1 MRHVRRDD
9 QNLACADCDHTA
21 ISHGESQST
30 FENVG
35 DLLVL
40 MAVPGDDGA
49 LPQHEARQHRP
60 FAIHKLTI
68 DERVQVLDG
77 DTVEAGVLQG
87 FFVCQLVISGVLR
100 FKLGDSASTIIGR
113 MDTGL
118 KGRVAIVAG
127 SSSGIGKATAMA
139 FAAEGAHL
147 ALCARRQKEL
157 DQVAA
162 DARSQFGVETF
173 TQAFDVGDPAG
184 VRSFVEAAHKQFG
197 RVDVCVPNAGGPPAK
212 PFLDTTLE
220 DWERTWQLNL
230 RSAIIFSQAVLPLMQ
245 QRHWGRI
252 VTLTSYTVKQ
262 PVPELVLS
270 NTIRAG
276 IRGLVRSLAGQFGR
290 DGITINNVG
299 PGFTS
304 TDRSRSLLETRAKN
318 RNVPLEQVQSDLE
331 REIPIGRMAKPE
343 EVAATIVW
351 LASES
356 AASITG
362 QTILVDGGS
371 YKGW

>member
-1 MRHVRRDD
+1 
-9 QNLACADCDHTA
+9 
-21 ISHGESQST
+21 
-30 FENVG
+30 
-35 DLLVL
+35 
-40 MAVPGDDGA
+40 
-49 LPQHEARQHRP
+49 
-60 FAIHKLTI
+60 
-68 DERVQVLDG
+68 
-77 DTVEAGVLQG
+77 
-87 FFVCQLVISGVLR
+87 
-100 FKLGDSASTIIGR
+100 

-127 SSSGIGKATAMA
+127 SSAGIGKATALA

-147 ALCARRQKEL
+147 ALCARRQAEL
-157 DQVAA
+157 DQVAGE
-162 DARSQFGVETF
+162 ARSRFGVETF
-173 TQAFDVGDPAG
+173 TQAFDVGDSDA
-184 VRSFVEAAHKQFG
+184 VRAFVQAVHAKF
-197 RVDVCVPNAGGPPAK
+197 RRIDICVPNAGGPPAK

-230 RSAIIFSQAVLPLMQ
+230 RSAIVFAQSVLPHMQ
-245 QRHWGRI
+245 QQHWGRI

-276 IRGLVRSLAGQFGR
+276 MMGLVRSLAGQFGK

-318 RNVPLEQVQSDLE
+318 RNVSFEQVKGDLE

-343 EVAATIVW
+343 EVGQTIVW
-351 LASES
+351 LASEA

-371 YKGW
+371 YKGL

>member
-1 MRHVRRDD
+1 
-9 QNLACADCDHTA
+9 
-21 ISHGESQST
+21 
-30 FENVG
+30 
-35 DLLVL
+35 
-40 MAVPGDDGA
+40 
-49 LPQHEARQHRP
+49 
-60 FAIHKLTI
+60 
-68 DERVQVLDG
+68 
-77 DTVEAGVLQG
+77 
-87 FFVCQLVISGVLR
+87 
-100 FKLGDSASTIIGR
+100 

-118 KGRVAIVAG
+118 KDRVAIVAG
-127 SSSGIGKATAMA
+127 SSSGIGKAVALA

-147 ALCARRQKEL
+147 ALCARRQTEL

-162 DARSQFGVETF
+162 DARSRFGVQTH
-173 TQAFDVGDPAG
+173 TQALDVSDSAA
-184 VRSFVEAAHKQFG
+184 VLSFVESTHARFG
-197 RVDVCVPNAGGPPAK
+197 RIDVCVPNAGGPPAK
-212 PFLDTTLE
+212 PFLETTLE
-220 DWERTWQLNL
+220 DWERAWQLNL
-230 RSAIIFSQAVLPLMQ
+230 RSAIVFAHAVLPHMQ
-245 QRHWGRI
+245 QRRWGRI

-262 PVPELVLS
+262 PVPELILS

-276 IRGLVRSLAGQFGR
+276 IMGLVRSLAGQFGR

-299 PGFTS
+299 PGFTA

-318 RNVPLEQVQSDLE
+318 RNVPFEQVLGDLE

-371 YKGW
+371 YKGL

>member
-1 MRHVRRDD
+1 M
-9 QNLACADCDHTA
+9 
-21 ISHGESQST
+21 E
-30 FENVG
+30 
-35 DLLVL
+35 
-40 MAVPGDDGA
+40 
-49 LPQHEARQHRP
+49 
-60 FAIHKLTI
+60 
-68 DERVQVLDG
+68 
-77 DTVEAGVLQG
+77 
-87 FFVCQLVISGVLR
+87 
-100 FKLGDSASTIIGR
+100 
-113 MDTGL
+113 TGL

-127 SSSGIGKATAMA
+127 SSAGIGRATALA
-139 FAAEGAHL
+139 FAAEGAHV
-147 ALCARRQKEL
+147 ALCARRQGEL
-157 DQVAA
+157 DQVAG
-162 DARSQFGVETF
+162 DARSRFGVETY
-173 TQAFDVGDPAG
+173 TQAFDVADPEA
-184 VRSFVEAAHKQFG
+184 VRAFVESTHERFG

-220 DWERTWQLNL
+220 DWEHTWHLNL
-230 RSAIIFSQAVLPLMQ
+230 RSAIVFCQAVLPHMQ
-245 QRHWGRI
+245 KAHWGRI
-252 VTLTSYTVKQ
+252 ITLTSYTVKQ
-262 PVPELVLS
+262 PVPELILS

-276 IRGLVRSLAGQFGR
+276 IMGLVRSLAGQFGR

-318 RNVPLEQVQSDLE
+318 RNVSLEQVQTELE

-371 YKGW
+371 YKGL